1 MVLGWNGAVTDGGS
15 DDERTRY
22 AWSGDNAACAMGNGQ
37 LARET
42 FMLGGAEE
50 VNADRA
56 AGSRKQ
62 LGQRSEIVIHE
73 AKSQRACVDATS

>member
-22 AWSGDNAACAMGNGQ
+22 AWSGDNAACAMRN
-37 LARET
+37 RET

-50 VNADRA
+50 VDADRA